1 MKLCGFE
8 SLVSNIKMFEII
20 ILLHRTYEF
29 KNGKPFEIQK
39 QSPGGGLQKRFLK
52 ICCRPAIYFEKETF
66 AWVNFANVFRALFS

>member
-1 MKLCGFE
+1 MNL
-8 SLVSNIKMFEII
+8 
-20 ILLHRTYEF
+20 